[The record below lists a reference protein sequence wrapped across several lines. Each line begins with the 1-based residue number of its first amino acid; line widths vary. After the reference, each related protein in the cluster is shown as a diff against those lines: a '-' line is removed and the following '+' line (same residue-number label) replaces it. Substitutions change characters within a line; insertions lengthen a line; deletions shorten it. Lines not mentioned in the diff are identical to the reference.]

1 MAKQELATI
10 KFNDIDIL
18 TIKEND
24 RVYVV
29 MGDICNGLGIDWEGQ
44 RQRIMRHDVLS
55 TCTCNLQVH
64 LPGDNKLRNITTL
77 PIEYL
82 QGWLF
87 TIQTGSVKPEIR
99 QNIISFQRECFQV
112 LHDYWVQGVAINPRK
127 ALDYIA
133 LSKEASRLRN
143 ELRAPLHPD
152 VREHVYQQLTTVN
165 QSIGWDT
172 PALDTFVEEN
182 YEPND
187 DVAFFFEA
195 YNLLTHSKRFNI
207 NHLSDENRIAIEP
220 VSFRELALR
229 ELNEFPEIKDLAGPI
244 QRSVIYPWR
253 GSELITSCITEKPT
267 YCWLFENS
275 KA

>member
-1 MAKQELATI
+1 MATQELATI
-10 KFNDIDIL
+10 QFNNINIL

-24 RVYVV
+24 RIYVAMRDV
-29 MGDICNGLGIDWEGQ
+29 CNGLGIDWEGQ

-55 TCTCNLQVH
+55 TCTCNIQAQI
-64 LPGDNKLRNITTL
+64 PGDDQSRSIITM

-99 QNIISFQRECFQV
+99 HQLIEFQRECFHV
-112 LHDYWVQGVAINPRK
+112 LHDYWVSGVAINPRK

-133 LSKEASRLRN
+133 LSKEASKLRN

-152 VREHVYQQLTTVN
+152 VREHVYQQLTTVS
-165 QSIGWDT
+165 QSIGWST
-172 PALDTFVEEN
+172 PALDTLVEEN

-195 YNLLTHSKRFNI
+195 YNLLRHTNRFNI
-207 NHLSDENRIAIEP
+207 NHLNDESRIAIEP
-220 VSFRELALR
+220 MSFRELALR

-244 QRSVIYPWR
+244 QRSVIYPWL

-267 YCWLFENS
+267 YCWLFENP